1 MLISTYVLAQVLYR
15 KTSGRWLL
23 PLAPILRLCALLV
36 RPLTAIL
43 GFFQSLVELSEP
55 AKTNEEG
62 PGPTGDIEALIS
74 AGEEEGIIEKD
85 DRKLIESVVAFGDK
99 TVREVMTPRPKIVA
113 IEANRSL
120 EDLRELVIH
129 EQYSRVPVY
138 ERTIDNII
146 GFVHVRDM
154 FELDEAARHGRRV
167 KELTRPIRFVPE
179 TKPVNDLLREMQQDG
194 AHMAI
199 VIDEYGNTA
208 GLATMEDM
216 VEEILGEIH
225 DEHEPERDVLKQPDG
240 SFVVAGS
247 VDLDRLHDLLE
258 FRPPEETESTTIG
271 GLVTEWLGHVPHIGE
286 VIERDGIRLEVLA
299 GDELKVEQVRVSK
312 VSARNRARDPFMSET
327 IDERV
332 PFRVRFPDR
341 PPQRRQIHPAER
353 ADRRKARHRFRKAA
367 DHAHHHS
374 RRGESS
380 RRSNRLH
387 RHAWHPQI
395 HHAIQQA
402 HDGDRADGAGRSRR
416 AAVCGRRIVPFSAED
431 SRSCLRAQG
440 LVDARPVA
448 GEQNR
453 PRAGQ
458 AQTAAVHRA
467 IQGGPRIRRIHPGVG
482 HHGRRPGSCA
492 RRDRLAAPGR
502 TGLLSRPTILPI
514 NPSGSW
520 RPS

>member
-1 MLISTYVLAQVLYR
+1 MACCFWIAGRFDYAGTLVTWFAVGATIVWAVLLCLITVVQTLYMESIRLRSRDLPALQFFKDVLEDRIGVKGDDGVLAFSLIKHTLVVLLGVFFLASHSGDAAEAWQNLFEAALFAWLTMLVSTYVLAQVLYR
-15 KTSGRWLL
+15 KTKGRWLL
-23 PLAPILRLCALLV
+23 PLAPVFRLSALLV

-62 PGPTGDIEALIS
+62 PGTSGDIEALIS

-113 IEANRSL
+113 IEGHRSL

-129 EQYSRVPVY
+129 EQYSRIPVY

-154 FELDEAARHGRRV
+154 FELDESARQGRRV
-167 KELTRPIRFVPE
+167 KELLRPIRFIPE

-247 VDLDRLHDLLE
+247 LDLDRLHDLLE

-286 VIERDGIRLEVLA
+286 VIERDGIRLEILA

-312 VSARNRARDPFMSET
+312 AAQET
-327 IDERV
+327 V
-332 PFRVRFPDR
+332 P
-341 PPQRRQIHPAER
+341 ET
-353 ADRRKARHRFRKAA
+353 
-367 DHAHHHS
+367 HS
-374 RRGESS
+374 
-380 RRSNRLH
+380 
-387 RHAWHPQI
+387 
-395 HHAIQQA
+395 
-402 HDGDRADGAGRSRR
+402 
-416 AAVCGRRIVPFSAED
+416 
-431 SRSCLRAQG
+431 
-440 LVDARPVA
+440 
-448 GEQNR
+448 
-453 PRAGQ
+453 
-458 AQTAAVHRA
+458 
-467 IQGGPRIRRIHPGVG
+467 
-482 HHGRRPGSCA
+482 
-492 RRDRLAAPGR
+492 
-502 TGLLSRPTILPI
+502 
-514 NPSGSW
+514 
-520 RPS
+520 